1 VDGRSAWP
9 ASSSSIEIQRRHVI
23 GGTMPLR
30 DAFFFRATN
39 PSKELSII
47 LIASSVALLVIGEGV
62 GVAIAL
68 LVERCSE
75 AASLAVFF
83 ALLVV
88 AIVAAW
94 KLAVRLTQ
102 PARLHHRPRSS

>member
-47 LIASSVALLVIGEGV
+47 LIASFVALLVIGEGV

-68 LVERCSE
+68 LVERFSE
-75 AASLAVFF
+75 AASLAATAARRNDFSRST
-83 ALLVV
+83 V
-88 AIVAAW
+88 ASSAG
-94 KLAVRLTQ
+94 
-102 PARLHHRPRSS
+102 HPRKHTPR

>member
-1 VDGRSAWP
+1 
-9 ASSSSIEIQRRHVI
+9 
-23 GGTMPLR
+23 M
-30 DAFFFRATN
+30 
-39 PSKELSII
+39 I
-47 LIASSVALLVIGEGV
+47 LIASFVALLVIGEGV

-68 LVERCSE
+68 LVERFSE

-83 ALLVV
+83 ALLLV

>member
-1 VDGRSAWP
+1 MLV
-9 ASSSSIEIQRRHVI
+9 

-30 DAFFFRATN
+30 DASFFRATTRL
-39 PSKELSII
+39 KELSMV
-47 LIASSVALLVIGEGV
+47 LIASFVVLLVIGEGV

-68 LVERCSE
+68 LVERFSE
-75 AASLAVFF
+75 GASLAVFF
-83 ALLVV
+83 ALLLV

-102 PARLHHRPRSS
+102 PARLHERPRSS